1 MKEMITNNWSLKV
14 LAGVLAVM
22 VWVIV
27 NNVDDPVKK
36 QVFHN
41 IEVQIQHEDAIQDL
55 DKVYEVRSGGVI
67 NVTASAKKSVL
78 RKMKASDI
86 VAVADL
92 SNLSLTNAVSIQL
105 YCPKYDRVELKS
117 DITMLTIDL
126 DNEKT
131 EQYKVDVTTEGTLP
145 EGYALG
151 DIKVR
156 PNLIKV
162 SGAESQIERVSEVRV
177 NIDVSDATENFTKH
191 IEPQAYD
198 ANGKLLR
205 QEDII
210 DYTRTN
216 IKGEYA
222 SRLQFSSEKVKVSV
236 EVNETKTVPI
246 VINTTGNPAE
256 GYHLISVDYEPQSVQ
271 ITGQA
276 QVLDKCSSI
285 RIPCPINN
293 AYEDVETEFTLSEYL
308 PEGIRVVN
316 VVESINVK
324 VTISKQSLQEIRL
337 PLSNIEIRNLKKDY
351 TLDYQER
358 EEYVIVKAIW
368 AASERNEQLEA
379 SDLYA
384 YIDCEELKE
393 GSSRLEVRFDTQ
405 NEINIENVVYVKVKV
420 SDTSH
425 AMEEI
430 IITAS
435 PTETPKITIEPT
447 EALEEEGI
455 DKVEKTEK
463 PEEKPEEKTT
473 VEDNVE

>member
-198 ANGKLLR
+198 ANGKLM
-205 QEDII
+205 DS
-210 DYTRTN
+210 
-216 IKGEYA
+216 